1 MELSFKIQAKTLMEL
16 LKVVDKCTNDRNH
29 IAILNNI
36 LFDVNGD
43 RLEITGSDVD
53 CSISAVLAV
62 QGNGEKGSFCVN
74 AKRLFDAVKCLPN
87 DVLQFVVSDGD
98 VQLIYSTGVYK
109 LPNEDAA
116 DFPRMES
123 PKDEQKILNLPSM
136 VISEG
141 LEKVLFAI
149 GSSELHPQLGGVYF
163 NIHEDSLDM
172 VATDT
177 VILSA
182 YTHTCNA
189 ATECSFILPQKASTL
204 LGKLLN
210 DECDVLVA
218 YTPSKVRFVTSAFTL
233 ESVLIKGNYPDYN
246 KVMPKEFTYDAT
258 VSQPQL
264 KDAIARV
271 SVCAGLSA
279 IARFSFTPMLLSL
292 SAQDIDFRVSA
303 LENIDCNCVCTEKLH
318 LSSPKI
324 LGALGVMPAADVVLR
339 FNEPNRPVLLAPAQQ
354 GEGSEFR
361 VLLMPMQAS

>member
-1 MELSFKIQAKTLMEL
+1 MELSFKIQAKTLMGL
-16 LKVVDKCTNDRNH
+16 LKVVGKCSNDRSH

-43 RLEITGSDVD
+43 RLEIIGSDVD
-53 CSISAVLAV
+53 CSISAVLTV
-62 QGNGEKGSFCVN
+62 QGNGSKGCFCVN
-74 AKRLFDAVKCLPN
+74 AKRIIDAIKSLPN
-87 DVLQFVVSDGD
+87 DVLQFTASDGG
-98 VQLIYSTGVYK
+98 VQLMYSTGAYK
-109 LPNEDAA
+109 LPNENAA

-123 PKDEQKILNLPSM
+123 PKDEQKIINLPSK

-149 GSSELHPQLGGVYF
+149 GSSELHPQLGGVFF
-163 NIHEDSLDM
+163 NIHDDSLDM
-172 VATDT
+172 VATDQVT
-177 VILSA
+177 LPV
-182 YTHTCNA
+182 YTHTCKA
-189 ATECSFILPQKASTL
+189 VTECSFILPQKASAL
-204 LGKLLN
+204 LGELIN

-218 YTPSKVRFVTSAFTL
+218 YTPSKVRFVTSTFTL
-233 ESVLIKGNYPDYN
+233 ESVLIKGNYPNYN
-246 KVMPKEFTYDAT
+246 KVLPKEFAYDVT

-292 SAQDIDFRVSA
+292 SAQDIDFGVSA
-303 LENIDCNCVCTEKLH
+303 QENIDCNCVCTEKLH

-339 FNEPNRPVLLAPAQQ
+339 FNDPNRPVLLAPAQQ
-354 GEGSEFR
+354 GEDSEFR
-361 VLLMPMQAS
+361 VLLMPMQGS